1 MNDLS
6 SRPAPP
12 HFERLLGELLDA
24 QFGPLDAATRAFLGH
39 HLRWVELP
47 AGATL
52 MRQGEAGDAGYLLVS
67 GRLRA
72 YISDNGGAPRLV
84 REMSRG
90 EVIGELSMYTGDARS
105 ATVVAVRDCVLVRL
119 DRAHFEALLATS
131 AATSIVFT
139 RQIIRRLQSQHQ
151 RRPLAAP
158 VTIGVIAVSDGVA
171 IAGFARTLAAQL
183 GAHGRVR
190 IVDAAAVD
198 ALVDRPGAARGED
211 ADSAHRVAGAL
222 DDLESQHDF
231 LLLVAS
237 DGDDAWTRRC
247 IGHADELLLVADA
260 SCPPR
265 LHPIESRLLAE
276 RPEQSE
282 AAEILV
288 LLQPATRRTPS
299 GTRAWLARRP
309 VAGHVH
315 VRRDHEADLAR
326 LARLV
331 SRNATGL
338 VFGGGGA
345 RGFAHLGVWR
355 ALQAAGVQIDCVGG
369 TSIGAVMAALVAADP
384 SVERAIEIARRGFGV
399 NPTGD
404 YNWLPLVSL
413 IKGGRARA
421 AIERSLAE
429 LAGEAVDVE
438 DLWKNYFCIATN
450 YSQAREQLLD
460 RGPLARAL
468 LASIAIPGA
477 LPPVVHDGDLLCDG
491 GTFNNFPVDRM
502 RALRGVGRVIGVD
515 LGVRTARRIEFD
527 EVPGSWALLRDRL
540 RPRGARRY
548 RLPSLTSYLMNITIL
563 YSVSQQSQ
571 ARALADLY
579 FNPPLYKV
587 GLLQWS
593 RFDDILRQGER
604 HALEVIGALEPA
616 RRAALGMTTAAP
628 G

>member
-1 MNDLS
+1 MNDFAAA
-6 SRPAPP
+6 PA
-12 HFERLLGELLDA
+12 HFERLLEQLMDA
-24 QFGPLDAATRAFLGH
+24 QFGPLDAATRAFLGN

-52 MRQGEAGDAGYLLVS
+52 MRQGESGDAGYLLVS

-72 YISDNGGAPRLV
+72 YISEDGAPPRLV

-105 ATVVAVRDCVLVRL
+105 ATVVAVRDCMLVRL
-119 DRAHFEALLATS
+119 DREHFEALLATS
-131 AATSIVFT
+131 ASTSIVFT
-139 RQIIRRLQSQHQ
+139 RQIIRRLQTQHQ

-158 VTIGVIAVSDGVA
+158 VTVGLMAVSEGVA
-171 IAGFARTLAAQL
+171 LGEFARALAAQL
-183 GAHGRVR
+183 ATHGRVR
-190 IVDAAAVD
+190 VIDAAAMDV
-198 ALVDRPGAARGED
+198 AVDRAGAAAGDD
-211 ADSAHRVAGAL
+211 ADCARRVAGAL
-222 DDLESQHDF
+222 DDLEAQHDF
-231 LLLVAS
+231 LLLVA
-237 DGDDAWTRRC
+237 GPADDAWSRRC

-260 SCPPR
+260 TCAPR
-265 LHPIESRLLAE
+265 VHPLERSLLAGRE
-276 RPEQSE
+276 PQAE

-288 LLQPATRRTPS
+288 LLQPAAQSSPR
-299 GTRAWLARRP
+299 GTAAWLARRP

-315 VRRDHEADLAR
+315 VRRGRDADIAR

-331 SRNATGL
+331 SRNAVGL
-338 VFGGGGA
+338 VLGGGGA

-355 ALQAAGVQIDCVGG
+355 ALQAAGVEIDCVGG
-369 TSIGAVMAALVAADP
+369 TSIGAVMASLIAADP
-384 SVERAIEIARRGFGV
+384 SLDRAIDIARRGFGV

-413 IKGGRARA
+413 IKGGRARS

-429 LAGEAVDVE
+429 LAGEAVDIE
-438 DLWKNYFCIATN
+438 DLWKNCFCIATN

-460 RGPLARAL
+460 RGPLTRAL

-502 RALRGVGRVIGVD
+502 RAMRGVGRVIGVD
-515 LGVRTARRIEFD
+515 LGVRTARRIEFP
-527 EVPGSWALLRDRL
+527 EVPDSWALLRDRL

-563 YSVSQQSQ
+563 YSVSRQ
-571 ARALADLY
+571 AESRALTDLY

-604 HALEVIGALEPA
+604 HATEVLQALPA
-616 RRAALGMTTAAP
+616 AQRAALGL
-628 G
+628 GVR